1 MNKIKQNKI
10 TFFLILISI
19 TVIFSSLT
27 VLSLPVLFNYKSKVI
42 KIEKNF
48 YKNFKIYLNSSNKI
62 SYKPFPKPHLLVENA
77 SLRLNKLEENENF
90 IEVKNLK
97 IFVSLKDIYL
107 RPLKN
112 FASMEITDTNLE
124 FGFSDLKQIRKHLYQ
139 NINKPI
145 ILNNCKLF
153 VKNKENDV
161 ILISPIKKA
170 SNKIDKKKKLKYF
183 NIEGK
188 IFGINYKS
196 QWKRNYILPKSSL
209 HEIKLF
215 NPNLEIK
222 NKFFFKNKD
231 TFGGENLIKYSKD
244 KLNFKYFFND
254 NKIEINSLDN
264 NSNYKI
270 DGDIQISPFYFDGS
284 ISINDKKIETIIDN
298 FLVPLYLYDQNFI
311 GNFNGKI
318 KLKFNNLKNKLLKS
332 GEMTFD
338 IKEKKI
344 LTQKAFFE
352 LDKIGYLK
360 TKIKFLENNGEYI
373 FKSKNT
379 LSIENPIEFAKV
391 FQISSKDV
399 KKIKKIYFDIQKGI
413 DETDFIISNIKID
426 NEDNLKKSEDT
437 FIIKNIQNLRA
448 SFRKVLY

>member
-196 QWKRNYILPKSSL
+196 QWKRNYILPKASL

>member
-170 SNKIDKKKKLKYF
+170 SNKIDKKKKLKHF

>member
-1 MNKIKQNKI
+1 M
-10 TFFLILISI
+10 
-19 TVIFSSLT
+19 
-27 VLSLPVLFNYKSKVI
+27 P
-42 KIEKNF
+42 
-48 YKNFKIYLNSSNKI
+48 
-62 SYKPFPKPHLLVENA
+62 NA
-77 SLRLNKLEENENF
+77 
-90 IEVKNLK
+90 
-97 IFVSLKDIYL
+97 
-107 RPLKN
+107 
-112 FASMEITDTNLE
+112 
-124 FGFSDLKQIRKHLYQ
+124 
-139 NINKPI
+139 
-145 ILNNCKLF
+145 
-153 VKNKENDV
+153 
-161 ILISPIKKA
+161 
-170 SNKIDKKKKLKYF
+170 
-183 NIEGK
+183 
-188 IFGINYKS
+188 
-196 QWKRNYILPKSSL
+196 SL

-298 FLVPLYLYDQNFI
+298 FLVHLYLYDQNFI

-352 LDKIGYLK
+352 LDKIGHLK

-426 NEDNLKKSEDT
+426 NEDNLKKSEET